1 MTKSRQ
7 VKRKKHYEKIMERKM
22 NVINKTK
29 DKKMISEYTHTEDKT
44 LTASISE
51 SFYIEYKKDGEVY
64 HVETFPGKSI
74 YYVEDAAY
82 NWAKKINALEVT

>member
-1 MTKSRQ
+1 
-7 VKRKKHYEKIMERKM
+7 M

-29 DKKMISEYTHTEDKT
+29 DKKMISEYTHTKDKT
-44 LTASISE
+44 LTASINGVRTSPLLAHAFVKE
-51 SFYIEYKKDGEVY
+51 EYYIEYKKDGEVY

-82 NWAKKINALEVT
+82 NWAVGLKKINALEVTR